1 MGFIL
6 TNIGSA
12 LTKRNQD
19 GTHLDSTIVTGSQ
32 AKSPTRAYLA
42 FIIKNHILMTLA
54 LNLNSSGQQT
64 RPMKSSTAAL
74 VFVTVTTYC
83 TFLYRD
89 SNGIVKMLLFFL
101 NLGSSSLFTLVGV
114 GIQYPDGCYA
124 HGETNL
130 MALSGADVVLEDC
143 LHACDVS

>member
-1 MGFIL
+1 MI
-6 TNIGSA
+6 IGSVR
-12 LTKRNQD
+12 TRRNQD
-19 GTHLDSTIVTGSQ
+19 GTHHDSTTVTGSP

-89 SNGIVKMLLFFL
+89 SNGIVKMLLLFF
-101 NLGSSSLFTLVGV
+101 
-114 GIQYPDGCYA
+114 
-124 HGETNL
+124 
-130 MALSGADVVLEDC
+130 
-143 LHACDVS
+143 